1 METFFP
7 LEIYTSR
14 KLSNDD
20 LIKAFSKLFSLSS
33 DQIMITQ
40 FIDSIPDINN
50 ISDKK
55 IKLLCNKDSEL
66 DGDLKEYLWVEARDK
81 NILSS
86 IQNMDAKIKFISNFC
101 HLLNCSCMMT
111 DDDEDRDDWDP
122 DIRLFVSSEG
132 EISEVCLDDEKTEVG
147 LYYIEKL

>member
-40 FIDSIPDINN
+40 FIDSIPDIDN
-50 ISDKK
+50 ISD
-55 IKLLCNKDSEL
+55 
-66 DGDLKEYLWVEARDK
+66 
-81 NILSS
+81 
-86 IQNMDAKIKFISNFC
+86 
-101 HLLNCSCMMT
+101 
-111 DDDEDRDDWDP
+111 
-122 DIRLFVSSEG
+122 
-132 EISEVCLDDEKTEVG
+132 EK
-147 LYYIEKL
+147 

>member
-40 FIDSIPDINN
+40 FIDYSPNINN

-55 IKLLCNKDSEL
+55 VKLLCNKDSEL
-66 DGDLKEYLWVEARDK
+66 DGDLKEYLWVDTRDQ

-101 HLLNCSCMMT
+101 HLLSCSCMIT
-111 DDDEDRDDWDP
+111 NDEEEPDDWYQN
-122 DIRLFVSSEG
+122 IRLFVSDEG
-132 EISEVCLDDEKTEVG
+132 EISEVYLDDEKIELG
-147 LYYIEKL
+147 LLYIEKF